1 MKHFDENCLKKLT
14 ELPKMM
20 VKEVQDKY
28 EQVARLVNIIVLNIR
43 LVVTYFLP
51 QITSFFF
58 ISKKI
63 NIFTL

>member
-43 LVVTYFLP
+43 LVITYFLP
-51 QITSFFF
+51 
-58 ISKKI
+58 
-63 NIFTL
+63 